1 MDPYLLLGVPRDAD
15 DQSIRR
21 AYLEGVK
28 AASPE
33 TDPERF
39 KAVSAAYESIK
50 NETQRYSHELFHED
64 SPGNS
69 PLDAFLQHARRSPRP
84 APLPL
89 EALKE
94 LLRSCSKT

>member
-1 MDPYLLLGVPRDAD
+1 MDPYLVLGVPRDAD

-21 AYLEGVK
+21 AYLEAVK
-28 AASPE
+28 AATPE

-39 KAVSAAYESIK
+39 KAVSAAYESIR
-50 NETQRYSHELFHED
+50 NEAQRHAYELFHED
-64 SPGNS
+64 SPGSS
-69 PLDAFLQHARRSPRP
+69 PLDVFLTHVRRSPRP
-84 APLPL
+84 APLPF